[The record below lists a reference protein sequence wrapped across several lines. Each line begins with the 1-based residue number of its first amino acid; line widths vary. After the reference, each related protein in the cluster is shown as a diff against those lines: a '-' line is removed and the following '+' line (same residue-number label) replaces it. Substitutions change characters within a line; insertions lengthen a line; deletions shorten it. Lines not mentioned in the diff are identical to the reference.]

1 VDVNSAKKRSSFASQ
16 YGGPIL
22 DRLKEPADTGTEREA
37 LADIHRMTG
46 LLKPSFA
53 QTGIS
58 CKTGPW
64 QMASAIRQSRDV
76 CPSLAGNV
84 DFAFFKA

>member
-1 VDVNSAKKRSSFASQ
+1 
-16 YGGPIL
+16 
-22 DRLKEPADTGTEREA
+22 
-37 LADIHRMTG
+37 MTG